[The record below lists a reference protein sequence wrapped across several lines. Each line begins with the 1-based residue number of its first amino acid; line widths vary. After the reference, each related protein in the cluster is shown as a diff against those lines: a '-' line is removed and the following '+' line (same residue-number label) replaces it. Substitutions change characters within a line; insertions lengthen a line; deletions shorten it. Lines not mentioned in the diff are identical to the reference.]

1 MSVVLHSQ
9 PRPAYSVRQ
18 MSKIWAHCKLAN
30 TTSAQTV
37 RFLLRDAVSI
47 ARTMLSKDVCRPSV
61 CPSVCHTPVLC
72 RNGSTYHQTFFTVSS
87 HTILVFFQ
95 YKRYG
100 NTYFDEKALNA
111 RGYEKIA
118 IFTNISL
125 YLGNDT
131 RYSQHANKK
140 PYPNFWMV
148 WFSMTLNYP

>member
-1 MSVVLHSQ
+1 MSVV
-9 PRPAYSVRQ
+9 
-18 MSKIWAHCKLAN
+18 
-30 TTSAQTV
+30 
-37 RFLLRDAVSI
+37 
-47 ARTMLSKDVCRPSV
+47 RPSV
-61 CPSVCHTPVLC
+61 RLSVTHRYCVETVQHIIRL
-72 RNGSTYHQTFFTVSS
+72 FFTVSS

-140 PYPNFWMV
+140 PYPNF
-148 WFSMTLNYP
+148 